1 MSDPVIP
8 YVDPDSLDEEA
19 RAMLDRMAAMTGVVP
34 NSMRTY
40 FHRPAIARAVM
51 GLMGTIV
58 ADPDSELPV
67 PLKGKLGIICST
79 INGCAYCTSHQCHVA
94 AHPPGGSAG
103 LSDAEIT
110 ALVTGADEG
119 SDPVEAACFEYAR
132 AASHDPASVTP
143 QMLEALK
150 DVLTSAQI
158 VELAAVVGMWKM
170 INTIH
175 DTLQLPIE
183 PDMQDY
189 ARYLDVARG

>member
-19 RAMLDRMAAMTGVVP
+19 RAMFDRMAAMTGVVP

-40 FHRPAIARAVM
+40 FHRPAIAKTVM

-58 ADPDSELPV
+58 ADPESTLPV

-103 LSDAEIT
+103 LSDEQIT

-119 SDPVEAACFEYAR
+119 ADQVEAACFEYAR

-143 QMLEALK
+143 QMLEGLK
-150 DVLTSAQI
+150 AALTSAQI

-183 PDMQDY
+183 EHMQDY
-189 ARYLDVARG
+189 ARYLD